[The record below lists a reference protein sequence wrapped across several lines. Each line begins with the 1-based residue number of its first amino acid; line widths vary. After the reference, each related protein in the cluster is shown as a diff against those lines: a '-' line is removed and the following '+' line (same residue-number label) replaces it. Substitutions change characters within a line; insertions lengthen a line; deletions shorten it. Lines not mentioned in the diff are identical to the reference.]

1 MTHFAA
7 DKMMM
12 MMEMRMGMR
21 MFCLQESDAFHR

>member
-1 MTHFAA
+1 MIHFAA
-7 DKMMM
+7 DKMM